1 MTSVCPGGGPS
12 QPLPGL
18 QANMVLA
25 GGLAA
30 AFSILPGFEILT
42 PIAATFEVG
51 AYNLP
56 SFCAAEPPTFPTFT
70 TPEIEAYGQ
79 GLIDQDYYSFLTKAK
94 DFVGA
99 LFWYQQCQCVTG
111 PQPTMPTPP
120 ALPSDAPVFIGPSAV
135 PVSAACASIPATG
148 PQSITSF
155 GPPPILAPYAGPYF
169 GGNSYSAIGARF
181 ITEIGERCVRLHP
194 RPRAAVDPLVW
205 SPADPRSVC
214 RAILRWQLLL
224 GHWRSIHHGWRREF
238 RLRLPLP
245 HPYHATHADLSS
257 TDDGRDARRELGVR
271 RLLHRLSER
280 RGVRPGRRHSHDRAR
295 RRRHHPDVLSRRRP
309 DRRHG
314 AVCAR
319 GGRFHR
325 RSLCHR
331 GVLLWHAR
339 GRAAAMLPA
348 GPVDAA
354 PAAADPVA
362 GDADAAPAGAVLVR
376 HQERHARAER
386 HRRDLCAGVAR
397 PPHRFD
403 DRACTPRPGPR
414 PPDRPVG
421 CRLDQSRDR

>member
-1 MTSVCPGGGPS
+1 
-12 QPLPGL
+12 
-18 QANMVLA
+18 MVLA

-181 ITEIGERCVRLHP
+181 ITGGVGSFDYGYHFPTGTTQYTLTFHRQTTGGTPGGSWEFGVYYTGYQNGVEFDLGGDTATIAHGGADITRTYSVVAGQIGVTVLFALVGADSTDVPFVTAAFFCGTPGAAQTPCCPPDQSMLLLLQQIRSLVTLTQRQLAPFSYVTKSVTLGLSGTGEISVQGLLGLRIDLTTVPARLGQVLGHP
-194 RPRAAVDPLVW
+194 IDLWDAGWINLGTADGFGPRQFISSNPFLLRPVAPDVTRVGY
-205 SPADPRSVC
+205 SIPADVV
-214 RAILRWQLLL
+214 I
-224 GHWRSIHHGWRREF
+224 SITE
-238 RLRLPLP
+238 
-245 HPYHATHADLSS
+245 
-257 TDDGRDARRELGVR
+257 
-271 RLLHRLSER
+271 
-280 RGVRPGRRHSHDRAR
+280 
-295 RRRHHPDVLSRRRP
+295 
-309 DRRHG
+309 
-314 AVCAR
+314 
-319 GGRFHR
+319 
-325 RSLCHR
+325 
-331 GVLLWHAR
+331 
-339 GRAAAMLPA
+339 
-348 GPVDAA
+348 
-354 PAAADPVA
+354 
-362 GDADAAPAGAVLVR
+362 LVR
-376 HQERHARAER
+376 E
-386 HRRDLCAGVAR
+386 
-397 PPHRFD
+397 P
-403 DRACTPRPGPR
+403 
-414 PPDRPVG
+414 
-421 CRLDQSRDR
+421 